1 MVRFFYI
8 QLGGPQARL
17 ERKEKQEKKKVA
29 KAVLQRHLGV
39 PRKQLG
45 GPGGQRRESK
55 SPYVI
60 VLQAII

>member
-17 ERKEKQEKKKVA
+17 ERKEKEEKKKVA
-29 KAVLQRHLGV
+29 KGGLQRHLGV

-45 GPGGQRRESK
+45 GPGDREER
-55 SPYVI
+55 
-60 VLQAII
+60 AIPRM